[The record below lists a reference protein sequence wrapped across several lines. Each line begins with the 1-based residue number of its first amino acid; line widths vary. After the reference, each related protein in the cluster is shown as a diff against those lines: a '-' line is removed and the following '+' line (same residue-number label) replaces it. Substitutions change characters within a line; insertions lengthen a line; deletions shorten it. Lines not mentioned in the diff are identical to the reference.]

1 MHILLTGGTGL
12 MGRRLCARWRQ
23 AGHRLT
29 VFSRRPQQVESL
41 CGVGVRG
48 IDRFDEYGDQPL
60 DAVVNLAGEPIA
72 DKPWSHKRKA
82 LLWESRVRLTERLV
96 EWLDAREQRPDLL
109 LSGSAVGWYGD
120 SGERPVTE
128 EGAAAGEDFASELC
142 LAWEQIAREAEKLG
156 TRVVLLRT
164 GLVLAPE
171 GGFLGRLLPL
181 YRLGLG
187 GPLGDGRQWMPWIHL
202 AATLAGRR
210 LPFSMHRPGRGA
222 GRCPGR
228 PTKGSGM
235 TENAL
240 LLLNLGSP
248 DSTRVEDVRRYLD
261 QFLMDPYVVDLP
273 WPLRRLLVSLIL
285 IKRPAESAHAYS
297 SIWWDEGSP
306 LIVLSRRLQEAMKPH
321 WPHGPVELAMRYGQ
335 PAIEKVLLDLARR
348 GIRRVTLAPLYP
360 QFADS
365 TTTTAE
371 QEVRRVIAAHRLGLE
386 VSTLPPFYDQPVYL
400 DALVESVRPYLQQPH
415 DHLLLSFHGLPERH
429 IRKLVKDP
437 AHDLQAENS
446 RNVSPEALA
455 LCYRSQC
462 LRTAEAF
469 AERAGLEQG
478 RWSVSFQSRLGRAK
492 WIEPYTDAKLDELV
506 QRGVK
511 RLLVMCPAFVADC
524 IETLEEIGMRGR
536 EQFISAG
543 GEDLV
548 LIPCL
553 NDHPAWVGAL
563 AEMSG
568 RLARPL

>member
-1 MHILLTGGTGL
+1 M
-12 MGRRLCARWRQ
+12 
-23 AGHRLT
+23 
-29 VFSRRPQQVESL
+29 
-41 CGVGVRG
+41 
-48 IDRFDEYGDQPL
+48 
-60 DAVVNLAGEPIA
+60 
-72 DKPWSHKRKA
+72 
-82 LLWESRVRLTERLV
+82 
-96 EWLDAREQRPDLL
+96 
-109 LSGSAVGWYGD
+109 
-120 SGERPVTE
+120 
-128 EGAAAGEDFASELC
+128 
-142 LAWEQIAREAEKLG
+142 
-156 TRVVLLRT
+156 LLRT

-187 GPLGDGRQWMPWIHL
+187 GPLGDGRQWMPWIHIEDQIEL
-202 AATLAGRR
+202 IDFLLRRPDASGPYNACAPNPVRNRDFAKALGRALHKPARIPTPGSSCASGWEKCPDCCSAASEPCRNACRTPATVFNSPTWTWRWPMSWTPDER
-210 LPFSMHRPGRGA
+210 IRHDRECPAVAQPG
-222 GRCPGR
+222 
-228 PTKGSGM
+228 
-235 TENAL
+235 L
-240 LLLNLGSP
+240 P

-348 GIRRVTLAPLYP
+348 GIQRVTLAPLYP

-437 AHDLQAENS
+437 AHDLLAENS

-563 AEMSG
+563 ADMSG
-568 RLARPL
+568 RLARAL